1 MQDNLHDI
9 DQLIE
14 KGSFIWSMISSA
26 LETAWFDIKNHLEK
40 SNYPQTPI
48 ELLKENSVLTPL
60 NDSFSQQ
67 YEKVCDEL
75 LKLESKYTSI

>member
-1 MQDNLHDI
+1 MQDSLHEI

-14 KGSFIWSMISSA
+14 KGSYIWSMKSSA
-26 LETAWFDIKNHLEK
+26 LETAWFDIKSYLED

-48 ELLKENSVLTPL
+48 DVLKENSVLTPL
-60 NDSFSQQ
+60 NVAFSQQ
-67 YEKVCDEL
+67 YENLCDVL